1 MERRSAAA
9 DFWNNHE
16 AARGQM
22 RRISEL
28 RDTIEVW
35 RTLEQDTGHLI
46 ELLDLAEGEGD
57 RGMQDEIARDASAVL
72 ARLGRLEFDLA
83 LSGHYDD
90 RNALVSIHAGAGGT
104 ESQDWA
110 QMLLRMYLRWAER
123 RGFDATILDISH
135 GEEAGVKSVQI
146 ELKGKYAY
154 GYAKS
159 EKGSH
164 RLVRLSPFDAD
175 HARHTSF
182 ALVEV
187 MPEADPVE
195 VTIDPDDLRLDYF
208 RASGKGGQ
216 NVQKNSTAVRVV
228 HEPTGTTV
236 SVQNER
242 SQRQNREAAMTILA
256 SRLMRLEV
264 EKQAKEHARIK
275 GEYVPAEWGNK
286 IRSYVLH
293 PYKLV
298 KDHRTEHESTDPDS
312 VLDGDLEA
320 FLSAYVTYKA
330 GESGG

>member
-1 MERRSAAA
+1 
-9 DFWNNHE
+9 
-16 AARGQM
+16 M
-22 RRISEL
+22 RRIAEL
-28 RDTIEVW
+28 RDTVSEW
-35 RTLEQDTGHLI
+35 RGLERDAGQLA
-46 ELLDLAEGEGD
+46 ELLDLADSEDD
-57 RGMQDEIARDASAVL
+57 RAVQDEVARDAAAL
-72 ARLGRLEFDLA
+72 AARLDRLEFDLA
-83 LSGHYDD
+83 LSGPHDA
-90 RNALVSIHAGAGGT
+90 RNALLSIHAGAGGT

-110 QMLLRMYLRWAER
+110 EMLLRMYLRWAER
-123 RGFDATILDISH
+123 RGFAAAVLDISH
-135 GEEAGVKSVQI
+135 GEEAGIKSAHI
-146 ELKGKYAY
+146 DLKGKYAY

-164 RLVRLSPFDAD
+164 RLIRLSPFDAD

-228 HEPTGTTV
+228 HGPTGITV

-256 SRLMRLEV
+256 SRLMRLEM
-264 EKQAKEHARIK
+264 EKQAKEKARLK

-293 PYKLV
+293 PYKMV
-298 KDHRTEHESTDPDS
+298 KDHRTEYGSTDPDA
-312 VLDGDLEA
+312 VLDGDLDP
-320 FLSAYVTYKA
+320 FLGAYIRLMA
-330 GESGG
+330 GENGG

>member
-1 MERRSAAA
+1 
-9 DFWNNHE
+9 
-16 AARGQM
+16 M
-22 RRISEL
+22 RRIAGL
-28 RDTIEVW
+28 RDAVSEW
-35 RTLEQDTGHLI
+35 RGLERDVGQLE
-46 ELLDLAEGEGD
+46 ELLDLAEGEND
-57 RGMQDEIARDASAVL
+57 RAVQDEIAREASTLA
-72 ARLGRLEFDLA
+72 ARLDRLEFDLA
-83 LSGHYDD
+83 LGGPYDS
-90 RNALVSIHAGAGGT
+90 RNALLSIHAGAGGT

-123 RGFDATILDISH
+123 RGFDAAILDISH
-135 GEEAGVKSVQI
+135 GEEAGIKSAHI
-146 ELKGKYAY
+146 DLKGKYAY

-164 RLVRLSPFDAD
+164 RLIRLSPFDAD

-195 VTIDPDDLRLDYF
+195 VTIDPDDLRFDYF

-216 NVQKNSTAVRVV
+216 NVQKNSTAVRIV
-228 HEPTGTTV
+228 HGPTGITV

-256 SRLMRLEV
+256 SRLMRLEL
-264 EKQAKEHARIK
+264 EKQAKEKARIK

-293 PYKLV
+293 PYKMV
-298 KDHRTEHESTDPDS
+298 KDHRTEHGSTDPDA
-312 VLDGDLEA
+312 VLDGDLDP
-320 FLSAYVTYKA
+320 FLGAYVRLMA
-330 GESGG
+330 GGNGS

>member
-1 MERRSAAA
+1 
-9 DFWNNHE
+9 
-16 AARGQM
+16 M
-22 RRISEL
+22 RRIAGL
-28 RDTIEVW
+28 RDAVSEW
-35 RTLEQDTGHLI
+35 RGLERDVAQLE
-46 ELLDLAEGEGD
+46 ELLDLAEGEND
-57 RGMQDEIARDASAVL
+57 RAVQDEIAREVSAIA
-72 ARLGRLEFDLA
+72 ARLDRLEFDLA
-83 LSGHYDD
+83 LSGPYDS
-90 RNALVSIHAGAGGT
+90 RNALLSIHAGAGGT

-123 RGFDATILDISH
+123 RGFDAAILDISH
-135 GEEAGVKSVQI
+135 GEEAGIKSAHI
-146 ELKGKYAY
+146 DLKGKYAY
-154 GYAKS
+154 GYTRS

-164 RLVRLSPFDAD
+164 RLIRLSPFDAD

-195 VTIDPDDLRLDYF
+195 VTIDPDDLRFDYF

-228 HEPTGTTV
+228 HGPTGITV

-256 SRLMRLEV
+256 SRLMRLEL
-264 EKQAKEHARIK
+264 EKQAKEKARIK

-293 PYKLV
+293 PYKMV
-298 KDHRTEHESTDPDS
+298 KDHRTEHGSTDPDA
-312 VLDGDLEA
+312 VLDGDLDP
-320 FLSAYVTYKA
+320 FLGAYVRLMA
-330 GESGG
+330 GGNGS

>member
-1 MERRSAAA
+1 
-9 DFWNNHE
+9 
-16 AARGQM
+16 M

-28 RDTIEVW
+28 RDAVGVW
-35 RTLEQDTGHLI
+35 RKLELEAGHLS
-46 ELLDLAEGEGD
+46 ELLDLAEHEDD
-57 RGMQDEIARDASAVL
+57 REIKSEASEITVQL
-72 ARLGRLEFDLA
+72 DRLEFNLA
-83 LSGHYDD
+83 LSGPYDG
-90 RNALVSIHAGAGGT
+90 RNALLSIHAGAGGT

-110 QMLLRMYLRWAER
+110 EMLLRMYLRWAER
-123 RGFDATILDISH
+123 CGFDATLLDMSH
-135 GEEAGVKSVQI
+135 GEEAGIKSVQV

-187 MPEADPVE
+187 MPEAEPVE
-195 VTIDPDDLRLDYF
+195 VTIDPDDLRTDYF

-228 HEPTGTTV
+228 HEPTGGTV

-256 SRLMRLEV
+256 SRLMRLEL
-264 EKQAKEHARIK
+264 EKQTKEQAKLK
-275 GEYVPAEWGNK
+275 GDYIPAEWGNK
-286 IRSYVLH
+286 IRSYILH

-298 KDHRTEHESTDPDS
+298 KDHRTEFESTDPDG
-312 VLDGDLEA
+312 VLAGDLDPFVRA
-320 FLSAYVTYKA
+320 HVSHRA
-330 GESGG
+330 GESGA

>member
-1 MERRSAAA
+1 
-9 DFWNNHE
+9 
-16 AARGQM
+16 M
-22 RRISEL
+22 RRIAEL
-28 RDTIEVW
+28 RDAVSEW
-35 RTLEQDTGHLI
+35 RGLERDVGQLE
-46 ELLDLAEGEGD
+46 ELLDLAEGEND
-57 RGMQDEIARDASAVL
+57 RAVQDEIAREASTLA
-72 ARLGRLEFDLA
+72 ARLDRLEFDLA
-83 LSGHYDD
+83 LSGPYDS
-90 RNALVSIHAGAGGT
+90 RNALLSIHAGAGGT

-123 RGFDATILDISH
+123 RGFDAAILDISH
-135 GEEAGVKSVQI
+135 GEEAGIKSAHI
-146 ELKGKYAY
+146 DLKGKYAY

-164 RLVRLSPFDAD
+164 RLIRLSPFDAD

-195 VTIDPDDLRLDYF
+195 VTIDPDDLRFDYF

-216 NVQKNSTAVRVV
+216 NVQKNSTAVRIV
-228 HEPTGTTV
+228 HGPTGITV

-256 SRLMRLEV
+256 SRLMRLEL
-264 EKQAKEHARIK
+264 EKQAKEKARIK

-293 PYKLV
+293 PYKMV
-298 KDHRTEHESTDPDS
+298 KDHRTEHGSTDPDA
-312 VLDGDLEA
+312 VLDGDLDP
-320 FLSAYVTYKA
+320 FLGAYVRLMA
-330 GESGG
+330 GGNGS

>member
-1 MERRSAAA
+1 
-9 DFWNNHE
+9 
-16 AARGQM
+16 M
-22 RRISEL
+22 RRIAGL
-28 RDTIEVW
+28 RDAVSEW
-35 RTLEQDTGHLI
+35 RGLERDVAQLE
-46 ELLDLAEGEGD
+46 ELLNLAEGEND
-57 RGMQDEIARDASAVL
+57 RAVQDEIAREASAIA
-72 ARLGRLEFDLA
+72 ARLDRLEFDLA
-83 LSGHYDD
+83 LSGPYDS
-90 RNALVSIHAGAGGT
+90 RNALLSIHAGAGGT

-123 RGFDATILDISH
+123 RGFDAAILDISH
-135 GEEAGVKSVQI
+135 GEEAGIKSAHI
-146 ELKGKYAY
+146 DLKGKYAY
-154 GYAKS
+154 GYTRS

-164 RLVRLSPFDAD
+164 RLIRLSPFDAD

-195 VTIDPDDLRLDYF
+195 VTIDPDDLRFDYF

-228 HEPTGTTV
+228 HGPTGTTV

-256 SRLMRLEV
+256 SRLMRLEL
-264 EKQAKEHARIK
+264 EKQAKEKARIK

-293 PYKLV
+293 PYKMV
-298 KDHRTEHESTDPDS
+298 KDHRTEHGSTDPDA
-312 VLDGDLEA
+312 VLDGDLDP
-320 FLSAYVTYKA
+320 FLGAYVRLMA
-330 GESGG
+330 GGNGS

>member
-1 MERRSAAA
+1 
-9 DFWNNHE
+9 
-16 AARGQM
+16 M
-22 RRISEL
+22 RRIAEL
-28 RDTIEVW
+28 RDTVSEW
-35 RTLEQDTGHLI
+35 RGLERDAGQLG
-46 ELLDLAEGEGD
+46 ELLDLAESEDD
-57 RGMQDEIARDASAVL
+57 RAVQDEVARDAAAL
-72 ARLGRLEFDLA
+72 AARLDRLEFDLA
-83 LSGHYDD
+83 LSGPYDA
-90 RNALVSIHAGAGGT
+90 RNALLSIHAGAGGT

-110 QMLLRMYLRWAER
+110 EMLLRMYLRWAER
-123 RGFDATILDISH
+123 RGFEAAVLDISH
-135 GEEAGVKSVQI
+135 GEEAGLKSAHI
-146 ELKGKYAY
+146 DLKGKYAY

-164 RLVRLSPFDAD
+164 RLIRLSPFDAD

-228 HEPTGTTV
+228 HEPTGITV

-256 SRLMRLEV
+256 SRLMRLEM
-264 EKQAKEHARIK
+264 EKQAKEKARLK

-286 IRSYVLH
+286 IRSYILH
-293 PYKLV
+293 PYKMV
-298 KDHRTEHESTDPDS
+298 KDHRTEYGSSDPDA
-312 VLDGDLEA
+312 VLDGDLDP
-320 FLSAYVTYKA
+320 FLGAYIRLMA
-330 GESGG
+330 GGNGG

>member
-1 MERRSAAA
+1 
-9 DFWNNHE
+9 
-16 AARGQM
+16 M
-22 RRISEL
+22 RRIAEL
-28 RDTIEVW
+28 RDTAAEW
-35 RTLEQDTGHLI
+35 RGLERDAGQLG
-46 ELLDLAEGEGD
+46 ELLDLAESEDD
-57 RGMQDEIARDASAVL
+57 RAVQDEVARDAAAL
-72 ARLGRLEFDLA
+72 AARLDRLEFDLA
-83 LSGHYDD
+83 LSGPHDA
-90 RNALVSIHAGAGGT
+90 RNALLSIHAGAGGT

-110 QMLLRMYLRWAER
+110 EMLLRMYLRWAER
-123 RGFDATILDISH
+123 RGFAAAVLDISH
-135 GEEAGVKSVQI
+135 GEEAGIKSAHI
-146 ELKGKYAY
+146 DLRGKYAY

-164 RLVRLSPFDAD
+164 RLIRLSPFDAD

-228 HEPTGTTV
+228 HGPTGITV

-256 SRLMRLEV
+256 SRLMRLEM
-264 EKQAKEHARIK
+264 EKQAKEKARLK

-286 IRSYVLH
+286 IRSYILH
-293 PYKLV
+293 PYKMV
-298 KDHRTEHESTDPDS
+298 KDHRTEYGSSDPDA
-312 VLDGDLEA
+312 VLDGDLDP
-320 FLSAYVTYKA
+320 FLGAYVRLMA
-330 GESGG
+330 GENGG

>member
-1 MERRSAAA
+1 
-9 DFWNNHE
+9 
-16 AARGQM
+16 M
-22 RRISEL
+22 RRIAEL
-28 RDTIEVW
+28 RDTVSEW
-35 RTLEQDTGHLI
+35 RGLERDAGQLG
-46 ELLDLAEGEGD
+46 ELLDLAESEDD
-57 RGMQDEIARDASAVL
+57 RAVQDEVARDATAI
-72 ARLGRLEFDLA
+72 ATRLDRLEFDLA
-83 LSGHYDD
+83 LSGPYDA
-90 RNALVSIHAGAGGT
+90 RNALLSIHAGAGGT

-110 QMLLRMYLRWAER
+110 EMLLRMYLRWAER
-123 RGFDATILDISH
+123 RGFEAAVLDISH
-135 GEEAGVKSVQI
+135 GEEAGLKSAQI
-146 ELKGKYAY
+146 DLKGKYAY

-164 RLVRLSPFDAD
+164 RLIRLSPFDAD

-228 HEPTGTTV
+228 HEPTGITV

-256 SRLMRLEV
+256 SRLMRLEM
-264 EKQAKEHARIK
+264 EKQAKEKARLK

-286 IRSYVLH
+286 IRSYILH
-293 PYKLV
+293 PYKMV
-298 KDHRTEHESTDPDS
+298 KDHRTEYGSSDPDA
-312 VLDGDLEA
+312 VLDGDLDP
-320 FLSAYVTYKA
+320 FLGAYIRLMA
-330 GESGG
+330 GGNGG

>member
-1 MERRSAAA
+1 
-9 DFWNNHE
+9 
-16 AARGQM
+16 M
-22 RRISEL
+22 RRIAGL
-28 RDTIEVW
+28 RDAVSEW
-35 RTLEQDTGHLI
+35 RGLERDVAQLE
-46 ELLDLAEGEGD
+46 ELLNLAEGEND
-57 RGMQDEIARDASAVL
+57 RAVQDEIAREASAIA
-72 ARLGRLEFDLA
+72 ARLDRLEFDLA
-83 LSGHYDD
+83 LSGPYDS
-90 RNALVSIHAGAGGT
+90 RNALLSIHAGAGGT

-123 RGFDATILDISH
+123 RGFDAAILDISH
-135 GEEAGVKSVQI
+135 GEEAGIKSAHI
-146 ELKGKYAY
+146 DLKGKYAY
-154 GYAKS
+154 GYTRS

-164 RLVRLSPFDAD
+164 RLIRLSPFDAD

-195 VTIDPDDLRLDYF
+195 VTIDPDDLRFDYF

-228 HEPTGTTV
+228 HGPTGITV

-256 SRLMRLEV
+256 SRLMRLEL
-264 EKQAKEHARIK
+264 EKQAKEKARIK

-293 PYKLV
+293 PYKMV
-298 KDHRTEHESTDPDS
+298 KDHRTEHGSTDPDA
-312 VLDGDLEA
+312 VLDGDLYP
-320 FLSAYVTYKA
+320 FLGAYVRLMA
-330 GESGG
+330 GGNGS

>member
-1 MERRSAAA
+1 
-9 DFWNNHE
+9 
-16 AARGQM
+16 M
-22 RRISEL
+22 RRIAEL
-28 RDTIEVW
+28 RDTVTEW
-35 RTLEQDTGHLI
+35 RGLERDAGQLA
-46 ELLDLAEGEGD
+46 ELLDLADSEDDRAVQGEV
-57 RGMQDEIARDASAVL
+57 ARDAAAL
-72 ARLGRLEFDLA
+72 AARLDRLEFDLA
-83 LSGHYDD
+83 LSGPHDA
-90 RNALVSIHAGAGGT
+90 RNALLSIHAGAGGT

-110 QMLLRMYLRWAER
+110 EMLLRMYLRWAER
-123 RGFDATILDISH
+123 RGFAAAVLDISH
-135 GEEAGVKSVQI
+135 GEEAGIKSAHI
-146 ELKGKYAY
+146 DLKGKYAY

-164 RLVRLSPFDAD
+164 RLIRLSPFDAD

-228 HEPTGTTV
+228 HEPTGITV

-256 SRLMRLEV
+256 SRLMRLEM
-264 EKQAKEHARIK
+264 EKQAKEKARLK

-286 IRSYVLH
+286 IRSYILH
-293 PYKLV
+293 PYKMV
-298 KDHRTEHESTDPDS
+298 KDHRTEYDSSNPDA
-312 VLDGDLEA
+312 VLDGDLDP
-320 FLSAYVTYKA
+320 FLGAYIRLMA
-330 GESGG
+330 GENGG

>member
-1 MERRSAAA
+1 
-9 DFWNNHE
+9 
-16 AARGQM
+16 M
-22 RRISEL
+22 RRIAGL
-28 RDTIEVW
+28 RDAVSEW
-35 RTLEQDTGHLI
+35 RGLERDVGQLE
-46 ELLDLAEGEGD
+46 ELLDLAEGEND
-57 RGMQDEIARDASAVL
+57 RAVQDEIAREASTLA
-72 ARLGRLEFDLA
+72 ARLDRLEFDLA
-83 LSGHYDD
+83 LSGPYDS
-90 RNALVSIHAGAGGT
+90 RNALLSIHAGAGGT

-123 RGFDATILDISH
+123 RGFDAAILDISH
-135 GEEAGVKSVQI
+135 GEEAGIKSAHI
-146 ELKGKYAY
+146 DLKGKYAY

-164 RLVRLSPFDAD
+164 RLIRLSPFDAD

-195 VTIDPDDLRLDYF
+195 VTIDPDDLRFDYF

-216 NVQKNSTAVRVV
+216 NVQKNSTAVRIV
-228 HEPTGTTV
+228 HGPTGITV

-256 SRLMRLEV
+256 SRLMRLEL
-264 EKQAKEHARIK
+264 EKQAKEKARIK

-293 PYKLV
+293 PYKMV
-298 KDHRTEHESTDPDS
+298 KDHRTEHGSTDPDA
-312 VLDGDLEA
+312 VLDGDLDP
-320 FLSAYVTYKA
+320 FLGAYVRLMA
-330 GESGG
+330 GGNGS

>member
-1 MERRSAAA
+1 
-9 DFWNNHE
+9 
-16 AARGQM
+16 M
-22 RRISEL
+22 RRIAGL
-28 RDTIEVW
+28 RDAVSEW
-35 RTLEQDTGHLI
+35 RGLERDVAQLE
-46 ELLDLAEGEGD
+46 ELLDLAEGEND
-57 RGMQDEIARDASAVL
+57 RAVQDEIAREVSAIA
-72 ARLGRLEFDLA
+72 ARLDRLEFDLA
-83 LSGHYDD
+83 LSGPYDS
-90 RNALVSIHAGAGGT
+90 RNALLSIHAGAGGT

-123 RGFDATILDISH
+123 RGFDAAILDISH
-135 GEEAGVKSVQI
+135 GEEAGIKSAHI
-146 ELKGKYAY
+146 DLKGKYAY
-154 GYAKS
+154 GYTKS

-164 RLVRLSPFDAD
+164 RLIRLSPFDAD

-195 VTIDPDDLRLDYF
+195 VTIDPDDLRFDYF

-228 HEPTGTTV
+228 HGPTGITV

-256 SRLMRLEV
+256 SRLMRLEL
-264 EKQAKEHARIK
+264 EKQAKEKARIK

-293 PYKLV
+293 PYKMV
-298 KDHRTEHESTDPDS
+298 KDHRTEHGSTDPDA
-312 VLDGDLEA
+312 VLDGDLDP
-320 FLSAYVTYKA
+320 FLGAYVRLMA
-330 GESGG
+330 GGNGG

>member
-1 MERRSAAA
+1 
-9 DFWNNHE
+9 
-16 AARGQM
+16 M
-22 RRISEL
+22 RRIAEL
-28 RDTIEVW
+28 RDTVSEW
-35 RTLEQDTGHLI
+35 RGLERDAGQLN
-46 ELLDLAEGEGD
+46 ELLDLAESEDD
-57 RGMQDEIARDASAVL
+57 RAVQDEVARDAAAL
-72 ARLGRLEFDLA
+72 AARLDRLEFDLA
-83 LSGHYDD
+83 LSGPHDA
-90 RNALVSIHAGAGGT
+90 RNALLSIHAGAGGT

-110 QMLLRMYLRWAER
+110 EMLLRMYLRWAER
-123 RGFDATILDISH
+123 RGFAAAVLDISH
-135 GEEAGVKSVQI
+135 GEEAGIKSAHI
-146 ELKGKYAY
+146 DLKGKYAY

-164 RLVRLSPFDAD
+164 RLIRLSPFDAD

-228 HEPTGTTV
+228 HGPTGITV

-256 SRLMRLEV
+256 SRLMRLEM
-264 EKQAKEHARIK
+264 EKQAKEKARLK

-293 PYKLV
+293 PYKMV
-298 KDHRTEHESTDPDS
+298 KDHRTEYGSTDPDA
-312 VLDGDLEA
+312 VLDGDLDP
-320 FLSAYVTYKA
+320 FLGAYIRLMA
-330 GESGG
+330 GENGG

>member
-1 MERRSAAA
+1 
-9 DFWNNHE
+9 
-16 AARGQM
+16 M
-22 RRISEL
+22 RRIAGL
-28 RDTIEVW
+28 RDAVSEW
-35 RTLEQDTGHLI
+35 RGLERDVAQLE
-46 ELLDLAEGEGD
+46 ELLDLAEGESD
-57 RGMQDEIARDASAVL
+57 RAVQDEIAREASAIA
-72 ARLGRLEFDLA
+72 ARLDRLEFDLA
-83 LSGHYDD
+83 LSGPYDS
-90 RNALVSIHAGAGGT
+90 RNALLSIHAGAGGT

-123 RGFDATILDISH
+123 RGFDAAILDISH
-135 GEEAGVKSVQI
+135 GEEAGIKSAHI
-146 ELKGKYAY
+146 DLKGKYAY
-154 GYAKS
+154 GYTRS

-164 RLVRLSPFDAD
+164 RLIRLSPFDAD

-195 VTIDPDDLRLDYF
+195 VTIDPDDLRFDYF

-228 HEPTGTTV
+228 HGPTGITV

-256 SRLMRLEV
+256 SRLMRLEL
-264 EKQAKEHARIK
+264 EKQAKEKARIK

-293 PYKLV
+293 PYKMV
-298 KDHRTEHESTDPDS
+298 KDHRTEHGSTDPDA
-312 VLDGDLEA
+312 VLDGDLDP
-320 FLSAYVTYKA
+320 FLGAYVRLMA
-330 GESGG
+330 GGNGS

>member
-1 MERRSAAA
+1 
-9 DFWNNHE
+9 
-16 AARGQM
+16 M

-28 RDTIEVW
+28 RDAVGVW
-35 RTLEQDTGHLI
+35 RKLELEAGHLS
-46 ELLDLAEGEGD
+46 ELLDLAEHEDD
-57 RGMQDEIARDASAVL
+57 RGMKEEIKSEASEITVQL
-72 ARLGRLEFDLA
+72 DRLEFNLA
-83 LSGHYDD
+83 LSGPYDG
-90 RNALVSIHAGAGGT
+90 RNALLSIHAGAGGT

-110 QMLLRMYLRWAER
+110 EMLLRMYLRWAER
-123 RGFDATILDISH
+123 CGFDATLLDMSH
-135 GEEAGVKSVQI
+135 GEEAGIKSVQV

-187 MPEADPVE
+187 MPEAEPVE
-195 VTIDPDDLRLDYF
+195 VTIDPDDLRTDYF

-228 HEPTGTTV
+228 HEPTGVTV

-256 SRLMRLEV
+256 SRLMRLEL
-264 EKQAKEHARIK
+264 EKQTKEQAKLK
-275 GEYVPAEWGNK
+275 GDYIPAEWGNK
-286 IRSYVLH
+286 IRSYILH

-298 KDHRTEHESTDPDS
+298 KDHRTEFESTDPDG
-312 VLDGDLEA
+312 VLAGALDPFVRA
-320 FLSAYVTYKA
+320 HVSHRA
-330 GESGG
+330 GESGA

>member
-1 MERRSAAA
+1 
-9 DFWNNHE
+9 
-16 AARGQM
+16 M

-28 RDTIEVW
+28 RDAVGVW
-35 RTLEQDTGHLI
+35 RKLELEAGHLS
-46 ELLDLAEGEGD
+46 ELLDLAEHEDD
-57 RGMQDEIARDASAVL
+57 RGMKEEIKSEASEITVQL
-72 ARLGRLEFDLA
+72 DRLEFNLA
-83 LSGHYDD
+83 LSGPYDG
-90 RNALVSIHAGAGGT
+90 RNALLSIHAGAGGT

-110 QMLLRMYLRWAER
+110 EMLLRMYLRWAER
-123 RGFDATILDISH
+123 CGFDATLLDMSH
-135 GEEAGVKSVQI
+135 GEEAGIKSVQV

-187 MPEADPVE
+187 MPEAEPVE
-195 VTIDPDDLRLDYF
+195 VTIDPDDLRTDYF

-228 HEPTGTTV
+228 HEPTGVTV

-256 SRLMRLEV
+256 SRLMRLEL
-264 EKQAKEHARIK
+264 EKQTKEQAKLK
-275 GEYVPAEWGNK
+275 GDYIPAEWGNK
-286 IRSYVLH
+286 IRSYILH

-298 KDHRTEHESTDPDS
+298 KDHRTEFESTDPDG
-312 VLDGDLEA
+312 VLAGDLDPFVRA
-320 FLSAYVTYKA
+320 HVSHRA
-330 GESGG
+330 GESGA